1 MKFLLKRVVAAF
13 VAVIMVVAVLPFT
26 AYSAD
31 WIPSDCKDYVFDA
44 EYYAAKYP
52 EVAEEYGKTD
62 DELYAHFQEYGVD
75 EGKQGSPTFSVTEY
89 LRNNESVSEQFG
101 TDYKEALL
109 HYCDMLSTTVSKPS
123 PDKFL
128 SGTFDAVISR
138 AEDTANGAFNVGVAS
153 SATSSSS
160 GKYNVQAL
168 AADITDTKQI
178 WTFKYND
185 NGSYTITNK
194 YTGTVLDVNG
204 ASKESGANV
213 STYNSNGSQAQ
224 QWRLLERLPGQ
235 YVLAPVHASHFT
247 VLDIG
252 GSTSNGTNVIT
263 YRYNHTSAQLFNIQI
278 LIPDEIKTI
287 AFDWDYYGVKYP
299 EIAANVGNGENLEA
313 FLYEH
318 YGKFGIMEGRQGS
331 PVFSAKYYLDN
342 NASVRSSCDNPIDA
356 LMHYYNTGRNTAGL
370 KTAPSEYIA
379 DSFEAIINFIGQST
393 NLGLKSTATNASNNA
408 WNAETVTQSF
418 NDERQVW
425 LFTYVPETGAY
436 VVTNKAHP
444 KAALDVSGASLANNA
459 NLATYTDNGVD
470 NLHQQ
475 MYIYERIPGEYSL
488 SPAHSSGK
496 VVEIAGGYTE
506 PGKNVSIY
514 EYNRTVAQRVTL
526 SFYFD
531 QNLKGAV
538 YDEEFY
544 RNKYY
549 SEKNVRRKTGDDLY
563 EHFLSIGLYRGYQ
576 GSPTFSVSHYLENN
590 DDVKADCPNGYYEAL
605 MHYLNTGI
613 NTENYKTAPAADF
626 GEKFTATVNST
637 SANVNIGVANTSS
650 NADGTVY
657 TVKSRTRND
666 EADAQKWMFVRND
679 DGSYTLKNV
688 LSGTVMSAE
697 GGSFEKGTLVNT
709 SPSENSTS
717 QRWFFYERTPGNFVI
732 SPAHSSGTLVLGV
745 QESALVE
752 GTQADLYTYLAVPAQ
767 LYDVTILDYPGEH
780 KCDVNHDGTIN
791 AKDLLRVAK
800 HVKQPLLYA
809 YVTDSDINCDGVID
823 YADVELVRQ
832 SIGKNYGISYKT
844 LTPDSS
850 FTTPEYTQYTENHT
864 LISYDNIS
872 LETYEAVYAGFISD
886 GCELYSDTVKG
897 SIHATTFVKGDDF
910 YHMYWAE
917 NSRRLRIAEAK
928 GSADDLPSKNAVLS
942 KGVTPS
948 ITQLKSSYLNG
959 MGYIV
964 KLSDGTFIVVDG
976 GYTNEQDILY
986 SKLVELNNGSKEKII
1001 IRAWLI
1007 THSHNDHYECF
1018 MAFAQ
1023 KYASAVTLERFM
1035 YCPETPAVAKSS
1047 WHTAFYTG
1055 DIYKYVNMF
1064 KGVKI
1069 LTIHTGMEFTFGD
1082 VRMEILYTP
1091 DDMLIEYNPDDQ
1103 NEMSVICRFYTD
1115 KKNALILGDSGSGV
1129 ARKLEQ
1135 YYGNYLKSDICQA
1148 SHHGVEDFP
1157 LSTYNIIRAP
1167 IMFYPCS
1174 QALYDL
1180 NERFDDVRDAIA
1192 NSDYIKEIL
1201 IHQHGHYTRSLK

>member
-1 MKFLLKRVVAAF
+1 MKISLKRTVAAF
-13 VAVIMVVAVLPFT
+13 VAVMTVISILPFT

-52 EVAEEYGKTD
+52 EVAEEYGTAE
-62 DELYAHFQEYGVD
+62 DELYTHFQNQGVD

-109 HYCDMLSTTVSKPS
+109 HYCEMLSTTVSKPS

-138 AEDTANGAFNVGVAS
+138 AQDTANGAFNVGVAS

-194 YTGTVLDVNG
+194 YTGTVLDVNS

-213 STYNSNGSQAQ
+213 STYKSNGSQAQ

-252 GSTSNGTNVIT
+252 GSTSSGTNVIT
-263 YRYNHTSAQLFNIQI
+263 YQYNHTPAQLFNIQI
-278 LIPDEIKTI
+278 LIPDAIKNI
-287 AFDWDYYGVKYP
+287 AFDWEYYGVKYP
-299 EIAANVGNGENLEA
+299 EITSKVGATEAA
-313 FLYEH
+313 LYEH
-318 YGKFGIMEGRQGS
+318 FGKFGLAEGKQAS

-342 NASVRSSCDNPIDA
+342 NASVRSSCDNPVDA
-356 LMHYYNTGRNTAGL
+356 LMHYYNTGRNTAGF

-393 NLGLKSTATNASNNA
+393 NLGLKSTATNSSNNA
-408 WNAETVTQSF
+408 WNVETVTQSF
-418 NDERQVW
+418 SDKRQVW

-436 VVTNKAHP
+436 VVTNKTYP
-444 KAALDVSGASLANNA
+444 KAALDVSGASLANNT
-459 NLATYTDNGVD
+459 NLATYTENGVD

-475 MYIYERIPGEYSL
+475 MYIYERMPGEYSL

-514 EYNRTVAQRVTL
+514 EYNKTVAQRVSL

-531 QNLKGAV
+531 QSLKDLV
-538 YDEEFY
+538 YDEEY
-544 RNKYY
+544 YQNKYY
-549 SEKNVRRKTGDDLY
+549 FEKNVREKSGDELY
-563 EHFLSIGLYRGYQ
+563 EHFLTTGIYRGYQ
-576 GSPTFSVSHYLENN
+576 GCPTFSVSYYLENN
-590 DDVKADCPNGYYEAL
+590 DDVKAECPNGYYDAL

-613 NTENYKTAPAADF
+613 NTEDYKTAPAADF
-626 GEKFTATVNST
+626 GEKFIAAINST

-650 NADGTVY
+650 NSAGTVY
-657 TVKSRTRND
+657 MVKARNRKD
-666 EADAQKWMFVRND
+666 NTDAQKWMFVRNS
-679 DGSYTLKNV
+679 DGSYTLTNA
-688 LSGTVMSAE
+688 LSGGVMSAE
-697 GGSFEKGTLVNT
+697 GGSVENNTLVNT
-709 SPSENSTS
+709 TPSENLTS
-717 QRWFFYERTPGNFVI
+717 QRWFFFERTPGKFVI
-732 SPAHSSGTLVLGV
+732 SPAHSSGTLALGV
-745 QESALVE
+745 QNSSLTE
-752 GTQADLYTYLAVPAQ
+752 GTQADLYTYCRVSAQ
-767 LYDVTILDYPGEH
+767 LYDVTILDYPGVY
-780 KCDVNHDGTIN
+780 KCDVNHDGIIN

-800 HVKQPLLYA
+800 HIKQPLLYA
-809 YVTDSDINCDGVID
+809 YVKDADINCDGVID
-823 YADVELVRQ
+823 DVDLELVKQ
-832 SIGKNYGISYKT
+832 NIGENYGISYKT
-844 LTPDSS
+844 LTPDDS

-864 LISYDNIS
+864 LLSYDNIP

-886 GCELYSDTVKG
+886 GCEIYSDTVKG
-897 SIHATTFVKGDDF
+897 EIHATTFVKGDDF

-928 GSADDLPSKNAVLS
+928 GSAGDLPVKNNVAS
-942 KGVTPS
+942 KGITPS

-959 MGYIV
+959 MGYV
-964 KLSDGTFIVVDG
+964 VQLSDGSFVVIDG
-976 GYTNEQDILY
+976 GYTAESDILY
-986 SKLVELNNGSKEKII
+986 NKLVELNNGSKEKII

-1035 YCPETPAVAKSS
+1035 YCPETPGVAKSS

-1064 KGVKI
+1064 SGVKI

-1082 VRMEILYTP
+1082 VRMEILYAP
-1091 DDMLIEYNPDDQ
+1091 DDMLIEYNPYDQ
-1103 NEMSVICRFYTD
+1103 NDMSVVCRFYTD
-1115 KKNALILGDSGSGV
+1115 RKNALILADAGSGV
-1129 ARKLEQ
+1129 ARKLVQ
-1135 YYGNYLKSDICQA
+1135 YYGSYLKSDICQA
-1148 SHHGVEDFP
+1148 AHHGVEDFP
-1157 LSTYNIIRAP
+1157 LSAYNIIKAP
-1167 IMFYPCS
+1167 TMFYPCS

-1192 NSDYIKEIL
+1192 SSSYIKEIL
-1201 IHQHGHYTRSLK
+1201 IHQHNHYTRTLK